1 MFFGPKFLLRWPW
14 MSRDMSFPLFCFR
27 LFPKKRNLEQRQGG
41 GGGAHGDPASRIQG
55 TWRYVHQRPGV
66 ANKPPRPPKAL
77 QMAFTLP
84 PINVEVENHPK

>member
-1 MFFGPKFLLRWPW
+1 

-27 LFPKKRNLEQRQGG
+27 LFPKTRNLEQRQGG
-41 GGGAHGDPASRIQG
+41 GGGAHGDPASTIQG